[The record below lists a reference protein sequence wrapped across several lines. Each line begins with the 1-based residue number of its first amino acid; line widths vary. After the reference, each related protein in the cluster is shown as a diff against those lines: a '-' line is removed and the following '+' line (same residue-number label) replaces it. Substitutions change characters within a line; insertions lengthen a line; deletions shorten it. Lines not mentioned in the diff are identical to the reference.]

1 MEMIRLNRGM
11 MSRWEIPDTRPQ
23 RTENLIF
30 GAEAEMLIA
39 AHLLREGSACVTARA
54 ESLNAQDGMF
64 TLLARGEE
72 KNEEIVVQKIL
83 RALHPETD
91 FDAFLALAKEK
102 SLARLVLRAEEA
114 DVRLALAARFLYAR
128 FEAELPAPEIL
139 LISEL
144 PSDDDAESFSAAVRL
159 ISAKWSRAEAFFA
172 WLNGAK
178 ILPALLDG
186 LFGFM
191 DARECAIQQQK
202 MNYTDE
208 FLLWSEPEMRLT
220 TDADADRHARIF
232 GTAAALSAGAGWF
245 FGFSSFAE
253 AMRDADLRRWIGR
266 AFTEEILPN
275 LPWKR
280 EEIAAD
286 VISAFERLENPANAA
301 PILGSLPGKN
311 LMKRL
316 PRTILPSVRAYA
328 EENFDAPPMLSLGV
342 AALIMLYSG
351 VRRDESGAYAV
362 QRGDQTHRICDDYD
376 ILETFSKFAHD
387 MPAESL
393 AYAALADRGLWSCD
407 LRQIDGLEA
416 RIAADLSSIQRIG
429 FRATLKNRLETV

>member
-1 MEMIRLNRGM
+1 MEMIRLSRGM
-11 MSRWEIPDTRPQ
+11 MSRWEIPDARPQ

-39 AHLLREGSACVTARA
+39 AYLLGEGAACVTARA

-83 RALHPETD
+83 RALHPEAD
-91 FDAFLALAKEK
+91 FDALLALAKEK
-102 SLARLVLRAEEA
+102 ELARIVLRAEET
-114 DVRLALAARFLYAR
+114 DVCLALAARFLYAR
-128 FEAELPAPEIL
+128 FEAGLPAPEIL
-139 LISEL
+139 LVSEL
-144 PSDDDAESFSAAVRL
+144 PSDGDAENFSAAVRL
-159 ISAKWSRAEAFFA
+159 ISAKWNRAEAFFA

-208 FLLWSEPEMRLT
+208 FLMWSEPEMKLT
-220 TDADADRHARIF
+220 TDADVRRHARIF
-232 GTAAALSAGAGWF
+232 RTAAALSAGAGWF
-245 FGFSSFAE
+245 RGFSSFAE
-253 AMRDADLRRWIGR
+253 VMRDEELRKWIGR
-266 AFTEEILPN
+266 AFTEEILPY

-280 EEIAAD
+280 EEIAPD
-286 VISAFERLENPANAA
+286 VISAFERLENPANAV
-301 PILGSLPGKN
+301 PLLGKN

-316 PRTILPSVRAYA
+316 PQTILPSVRAYA

-342 AALIMLYSG
+342 AALIMLYAG
-351 VRRDESGAYAV
+351 VRADETGAYTV
-362 QRGDQTHRICDDYD
+362 QRGDAPQIIRDDLE
-376 ILETFSKFAHD
+376 ILETFSRFSHD

-393 AYAALADRGLWSCD
+393 AYAALADRGLWGCD
-407 LRQIDGLEA
+407 LREIDGLEA
-416 RIAADLSSIQRIG
+416 RVAAELSSIQRIG
-429 FRATLKNRLETV
+429 FRETLKNRLAAE